1 MCQQFNSVHLCLFN
15 KKKLLLI
22 FLSLGLMALASCRLT
37 SQEYSISDQYE
48 LAKNRI
54 DNMKEQ
60 LGFKITLEK
69 KLVPVD
75 EKIWFMA
82 HFENKTEKPLTL
94 RLPQQS
100 GVLDISHPNTILH
113 YSISPL
119 DKTVSLLTPLSYL
132 GMPYMFANPVQ
143 INDFVILDPHT
154 TKDVTLEIPNTVYLK
169 QGETWFETTLP
180 PGRYLLRMTYENLN
194 IGYEIE
200 KKDQTYVVDKAAWV
214 GQVDAEPVL
223 LTISP

>member
-82 HFENKTEKPLTL
+82 HFEKARKMTEEVLPSQAQKAGKPL
-94 RLPQQS
+94 
-100 GVLDISHPNTILH
+100 
-113 YSISPL
+113 
-119 DKTVSLLTPLSYL
+119 
-132 GMPYMFANPVQ
+132 
-143 INDFVILDPHT
+143 
-154 TKDVTLEIPNTVYLK
+154 E
-169 QGETWFETTLP
+169 
-180 PGRYLLRMTYENLN
+180 
-194 IGYEIE
+194 
-200 KKDQTYVVDKAAWV
+200 WV
-214 GQVDAEPVL
+214 R
-223 LTISP
+223 